1 VLGAEIPRADR
12 DDLLRQREADPA
24 EQKDPE
30 DDQVGVLGVLQAEL
44 DETGRAGGLTPDEA
58 RSQAAGQAVEK
69 SREALSPRGLFN
81 GLPGTIRELKVL
93 A

>member
-30 DDQVGVLGVLQAEL
+30 DDEVGILRVLDADL
-44 DETGRAGGLTPDEA
+44 DEL
-58 RSQAAGQAVEK
+58 VEQRPY
-69 SREALSPRGLFN
+69 S
-81 GLPGTIRELKVL
+81 
-93 A
+93 